1 MMFAP
6 ASKDRR
12 SRGISR
18 ECQGA
23 AAFPVLCCREFWDL
37 ASSDVESFRCC
48 DETGKECLSKTQDR
62 ANASCT
68 VLSAHV
74 VVLSVSG
81 ASPLCAVTDVP
92 SSFWLPTPQW
102 AHHVQ
107 LLHFLCVGSH
117 RQGEKIRI
125 GLSQEDDFS
134 FLSTASLGNTQIPA
148 PV

>member
-23 AAFPVLCCREFWDL
+23 EAFPVLCCREFWGL
-37 ASSDVESFRCC
+37 ASSDVESFQCC
-48 DETGKECLSKTQDR
+48 DETEKERLSETRDR

-74 VVLSVSG
+74 VVLSVPG

-102 AHHVQ
+102 AQHVQ
-107 LLHFLCVGSH
+107 LLHLLCVGSH
-117 RQGEKIRI
+117 RQGEKVWT

-134 FLSTASLGNTQIPA
+134 FLSTASLGSTQIHA